1 MATRTLPAALI
12 PSDVASNRAATTV
25 PAVVLTPA
33 RPLWRRLFDAFIAA
47 QMRRAEREVARHMR
61 LHNLRFTDDR

>member
-1 MATRTLPAALI
+1 MATQTLPAAFI
-12 PSDVASNRAATTV
+12 PSDVASDRAATTV
-25 PAVVLTPA
+25 PAVALAPQ

-61 LHNLRFTDDR
+61 LHNVRFTDDR